1 MSALVH
7 VIEEKDLSVIL
18 KYMDAE
24 GVVLVSQSIAAS
36 VEENWGG

>member
-7 VIEEKDLSVIL
+7 VIEEKDLPVIL

-24 GVVLVSQSIAAS
+24 GVVWFR
-36 VEENWGG
+36 NP